1 MEKIKCSF
9 SIVSLV
15 GIIGFGILLAM
26 KSDNLV
32 LWGFDLVLLF
42 GSVFF
47 NLFYGAKRPMLLN
60 ILLITAGLIGVL
72 CFVLES

>member
-1 MEKIKCSF
+1 MEKIKYGF

-15 GIIGFGILLAM
+15 GIIGFGILLAT

-42 GSVFF
+42 SSVFF
-47 NLFYGAKRPMLLN
+47 NLFYGAKRPILLN
-60 ILLITAGLIGVL
+60 ILLVAAGLIGVL
-72 CFVLES
+72 FFVLQS